1 VLCSQRAADFVNEA
15 ERLKVMLTA
24 KDIPQPK
31 AHTYN
36 RPAEAVRVEDTA
48 KIADIDW
55 EGAAAPSLA
64 ASMFGA
70 AAAAV
75 ASAPPLPPGSLDLG
89 ADLEWPPRPS
99 AQGSA
104 AAGEQ
109 DICFR
114 VF

>member
-1 VLCSQRAADFVNEA
+1 
-15 ERLKVMLTA
+15 MLTA

-48 KIADIDW
+48 KIEDIDW

-64 ASMFGA
+64 AGMFG

-89 ADLEWPPRPS
+89 ADLEWPPRTS

-104 AAGEQ
+104 AAG
-109 DICFR
+109 DYHLFKVLKAMKVCS
-114 VF
+114 